1 MKQKLFI
8 IIATVLLALTLTV
21 PATAAEEYCVI
32 GDVDEDGE
40 VSILDATRIQR
51 SLAGLFDLNTLQ
63 DYLADVDGNGTAT
76 IIDATIIQR
85 ALADISYD
93 FYKFRL
99 YTWRARITSVDEV
112 SAYVT
117 PGDPPGNA
125 QPTPGTMKTF
135 YIEEISHEIP
145 SEFEVYVNDTLLRG
159 RSTGEAFSYTI
170 TDPGNYAFM
179 VIAYDPFG
187 GNDVYR
193 FEIAVPESQ
202 NRTPEIVSA
211 IYNKNTSILSVI
223 AEGGAAPYEYEYVI
237 RNDVS
242 PNPPGGYNTPTS
254 YFDFYIDEN
263 GIPTL
268 KCEFSSRSAVYIPID
283 QLTKTLNYTCEVQV
297 RDANGN
303 LSEIKKVPISF

>member
-1 MKQKLFI
+1 MKQKLSIFM
-8 IIATVLLALTLTV
+8 ATVLLVLSLAV
-21 PATAAEEYCVI
+21 PATAADGYCVI
-32 GDVDEDGE
+32 GDVDEDGQ
-40 VSILDATRIQR
+40 VSILDVTRIQR
-51 SLAGLFDLNTLQ
+51 TLAGLVELSVLQ
-63 DYLADVDGNGTAT
+63 DYLADVDGSGGVT

-99 YTWRARITSVDEV
+99 YTWRASITSVDEV

-117 PGDPPGNA
+117 PGDPPGNV
-125 QPTPGTMKTF
+125 QPTPGTTKTF
-135 YIEEISHEIP
+135 YIEEVSHEIP
-145 SEFEVYVNDTLLRG
+145 SEFEVYVNDSLLRG
-159 RSTGEAFSYTI
+159 RSTDEAFSYTF
-170 TDPGNYAFM
+170 TDPGNYAFK

-187 GNDVYR
+187 GNNVYR
-193 FEIAVPESQ
+193 FDIDVPDSQ
-202 NRTPEIVSA
+202 NRTPKIVSA

-223 AEGGAAPYEYEYVI
+223 AAGGTVPYEYEYVI

-303 LSEIKKVPISF
+303 LSEIKMVPIDL